1 MASDHFP
8 PSQPSQPNPPH
19 KAEPALF
26 GSAELERRR
35 VALARLTPVLFVV
48 WVLGVLAS
56 FLGVLQSVRRIPVG
70 FLLLLPV
77 MVFVEVLVLT
87 AIVSVGRRALRLV
100 CPSCGKVMVSYDQPA
115 GRLTLARGRC
125 SGCGRL
131 LVGETASGRPERVPP
146 PTTPLGFV
154 ERRDRLEAA
163 SRRDYVL
170 SILMAAAGLVAG
182 WIGATALLR
191 TGARLFIVAGA
202 PLLSL
207 ILVLF
212 LLFLLEQRWEARARA
227 LGLVCAHCGELL
239 VGGTRNVVTRTVL
252 AQGACPRCQTPLW
265 RGSDSSMAGGAP

>member
-1 MASDHFP
+1 MQEQS
-8 PSQPSQPNPPH
+8 
-19 KAEPALF
+19 LF
-26 GSAELERRR
+26 SSAELDRRCL
-35 VALARLTPVLFVV
+35 ALARLARVLFVL

-56 FLGVLQSVRRIPVG
+56 FLVVLQSVRRMPVG

-77 MVFVEVLVLT
+77 MVFAEVLVLN
-87 AIVSVGRRALRLV
+87 AMVSVGRRALRLV
-100 CPSCGKVMVSYDQPA
+100 CPTCGKVMVSYDQPA

-131 LVGETASGRPERVPP
+131 LVDETASGRPERVPP
-146 PTTPLGFV
+146 PTTPMAFV

-163 SRRDYVL
+163 SRRDYLL
-170 SILMAAAGLVAG
+170 SILMAAAGLAPG
-182 WIGATALLR
+182 WIGTRALLR
-191 TGARLFIVAGA
+191 TGAPLFFVAGA

-207 ILVLF
+207 VLVLF

-239 VGGTRNVVTRTVL
+239 VGGPRNVVTRAVL
-252 AQGACPRCQTPLW
+252 AQGTCPRCQTPLW